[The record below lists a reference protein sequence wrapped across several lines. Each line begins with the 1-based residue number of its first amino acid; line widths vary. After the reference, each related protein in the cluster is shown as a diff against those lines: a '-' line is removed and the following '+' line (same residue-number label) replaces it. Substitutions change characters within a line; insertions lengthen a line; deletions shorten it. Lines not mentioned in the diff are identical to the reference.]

1 MKSLLEKK
9 LVRRLPK
16 PAVRKQIVLTILAT
30 VFVLIVFYSF
40 TAVSYYYS
48 STNHFCSTQC
58 HEMVQPY
65 QEYLLSS
72 HYDSRKGVVADCAD
86 CHLPPGPVEKWF
98 VKTKQG
104 IHDSLVHIFGDPEN
118 LDHKALKITARKNI
132 YPGACM
138 KCHKNLFPSDL
149 PRGGFKAHKAFV
161 NQEASNCVDC
171 HVNLVH
177 VSLS

>member
-1 MKSLLEKK
+1 MKNLLKETITRK
-9 LVRRLPK
+9 LPT
-16 PAVRKQIVLTILAT
+16 PAIRKQIVLTILAT

-40 TAVSYYYS
+40 TSVSYYYS
-48 STNHFCSTQC
+48 STNHFCSTKC

-86 CHLPPGPVEKWF
+86 CHLPPGLIEKWY

-104 IHDSLVHIFGDPEN
+104 VNDSLVHIFGDPEN
-118 LDHKALKITARKNI
+118 LDHVALKISARKNI
-132 YPGACM
+132 HPGSCM

-149 PRGGFKAHKAFV
+149 PRGGFKAHKAFK

-177 VSLS
+177 VSPS